1 MFSSS
6 CLAIIM
12 AMYQFYVLN
21 VHMSKTPP
29 EEVLQGLFSI
39 VGCAKTQWLNR
50 LFSTMKSK
58 PDEHTRSIFQYRM
71 PRKTHTQLPTDTLK
85 DKRLNRSDISLGGLR
100 K

>member
-1 MFSSS
+1 
-6 CLAIIM
+6 
-12 AMYQFYVLN
+12 
-21 VHMSKTPP
+21 
-29 EEVLQGLFSI
+29 
-39 VGCAKTQWLNR
+39 
-50 LFSTMKSK
+50 MKSK